1 MRKKKDNAGF
11 PTVFD
16 LANER
21 INKIEKDL
29 KENVSELSQKF
40 DDLSVKLEFAEH
52 RVTKIE
58 ESTIGNN

>member
-21 INKIEKDL
+21 MSKIEKDL
-29 KENVSELSQKF
+29 KENVSELSLKF
-40 DDLSVKLEFAEH
+40 DDLSVK
-52 RVTKIE
+52 
-58 ESTIGNN
+58 